1 MKTVYLIILLA
12 LVGWKGYHAW
22 LRGRKSW
29 TQDMQQYQ
37 SLWEYLLGNGATLQE
52 ARKPFIKRALSF
64 SHSRRFMVSRLSARF
79 LPYPTPSNTFNF
91 NGSIRLSI
99 DFQSTIIVRDF
110 FDK

>member
-52 ARKPFIKRALSF
+52 ARKPFIKRALSRAF
-64 SHSRRFMVSRLSARF
+64 VPMMKQWRLWAIVAVIGI
-79 LPYPTPSNTFNF
+79 L
-91 NGSIRLSI
+91 IW
-99 DFQSTIIVRDF
+99 IIL
-110 FDK
+110 

>member
-52 ARKPFIKRALSF
+52 ARKPFIKRALS
-64 SHSRRFMVSRLSARF
+64 RAVVPMMKQWRLWAVVAVIGI
-79 LPYPTPSNTFNF
+79 L
-91 NGSIRLSI
+91 IW
-99 DFQSTIIVRDF
+99 IIL
-110 FDK
+110 

>member
-37 SLWEYLLGNGATLQE
+37 SLWEYLLANGATLQE
-52 ARKPFIKRALSF
+52 ARKPFIKRALLRARLMKGLRASCNVAPLPSRY
-64 SHSRRFMVSRLSARF
+64 SHNDWYCCMSCVHDLRPRSQA
-79 LPYPTPSNTFNF
+79 
-91 NGSIRLSI
+91 
-99 DFQSTIIVRDF
+99 
-110 FDK
+110 